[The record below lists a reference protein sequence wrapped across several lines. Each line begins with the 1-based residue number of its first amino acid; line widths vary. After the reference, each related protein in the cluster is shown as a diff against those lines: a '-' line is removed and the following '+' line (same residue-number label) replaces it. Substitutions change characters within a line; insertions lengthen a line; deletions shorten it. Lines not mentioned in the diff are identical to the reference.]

1 MQSQEC
7 DNITAFLEAAV
18 SAGASSEEV
27 AALVTT
33 TLLRIDLA
41 LSPIVGQRGMAA
53 LYKRSLHISRPMHPW
68 LPTAAEAAEAEM
80 DLADLTAALAT
91 RTSAD
96 AAAAGAQL
104 LKSFRALLTTLIGE
118 SLTERLLRPVWAT
131 LLSGPTARDTK
142 P

>member
-1 MQSQEC
+1 MQSQER
-7 DNITAFLEAAV
+7 DSIAAFLDGAV
-18 SAGASSEEV
+18 SAGASSQEV
-27 AALVTT
+27 AAHVTT
-33 TLLRIDLA
+33 TLVRIDLA
-41 LSPIVGQRGMAA
+41 LSPIVGHRGMAA

-68 LPTAAEAAEAEM
+68 LPTTVEGAESEM
-80 DLADLTAALAT
+80 DLADLSAALAT

-96 AAAAGAQL
+96 AAAAGTQL

-131 LLSGPTARDTK
+131 LLSGPSARDTK

>member
-1 MQSQEC
+1 MQSQER
-7 DNITAFLEAAV
+7 DNIAAFLEGAV

-33 TLLRIDLA
+33 TLVRIDLA

-131 LLSGPTARDTK
+131 LLSGTTARDSK

>member
-96 AAAAGAQL
+96 TAAAGAQL
-104 LKSFRALLTTLIGE
+104 LESFRALLTTLIGE

>member
-131 LLSGPTARDTK
+131 LLSGPTARATK